1 MADREKIIRFY
12 KGTEG
17 EEIVI
22 KLIDAVAA
30 VNKTRKFRATDFL
43 DPYGCEIAET
53 VVAHYDG
60 ISVDFFGGYIGA
72 ERQCA
77 NFVHEDFM
85 GKPSYNISVV
95 KATWNDKFYR
105 LSHRDVL
112 GALMGLGIKRE
123 QIGDLLITLG
133 MVKIICTTKMAD
145 FILQNLTQIGS
156 AKVFLSRSCVFKKI
170 R

>member
-1 MADREKIIRFY
+1 MMVY
-12 KGTEG
+12 L
-17 EEIVI
+17 
-22 KLIDAVAA
+22 LI
-30 VNKTRKFRATDFL
+30 
-43 DPYGCEIAET
+43 
-53 VVAHYDG
+53 
-60 ISVDFFGGYIGA
+60 SFGGYIGA

-133 MVKIICTTKMAD
+133 MVKI
-145 FILQNLTQIGS
+145 NLHY
-156 AKVFLSRSCVFKKI
+156 
-170 R
+170 